1 MIYNI
6 FLCVS
11 DFQVEEPEDFS
22 SPRRPSADAPA
33 SPEQRP
39 PRAHSQE
46 SRSLVPRFQFSKLSE
61 KYEPVSRGVY
71 ESPTDTALQPP
82 PKAHSNSLPLVSHLL
97 SQRSGESGSR
107 GDANGYAAVNLSSDQ
122 PIDSNPLQE
131 QPPSSNEAYPG
142 KLKMKLAQAYM
153 LEVRSQEQQQE
164 GSSRELGGN
173 TSMPPAPPTV
183 GESVA
188 ELECTCKSCG
198 QSFVVTDP
206 YNLVCS
212 KCGYKFPPPSTS
224 TAPSQHSASGTI
236 PLLPHVK
243 NTKAVK

>member
-1 MIYNI
+1 M
-6 FLCVS
+6 
-11 DFQVEEPEDFS
+11 
-22 SPRRPSADAPA
+22 
-33 SPEQRP
+33 
-39 PRAHSQE
+39 
-46 SRSLVPRFQFSKLSE
+46 
-61 KYEPVSRGVY
+61 SRGVY

-97 SQRSGESGSR
+97 SQRSGESGTR
-107 GDANGYAAVNLSSDQ
+107 GDANGYAAAVNLSSDQ

-131 QPPSSNEAYPG
+131 QPPPSSNEAYPG

-173 TSMPPAPPTV
+173 TSMPPPAPPTV

-224 TAPSQHSASGTI
+224 TAPSQHSASGTNS
-236 PLLPHVK
+236 LLPHIKIRKQSSKWNEKVGS
-243 NTKAVK
+243 NYSSVI